1 MSRQSRIE
9 AALNVAFNPQNLQVV
24 DESHQHAGH
33 AGAHPNGETHY
44 RVFITANSLADKSR
58 VEAHRAINDV
68 LKAEFDAGLHAL
80 AIKIEKPSLENH
92 A

>member
-9 AALNVAFNPQNLQVV
+9 AALNVAFNPQTLQVV
-24 DESHQHAGH
+24 DESHQHTGH

-44 RVFITANSLADKSR
+44 RVFITARSLDGKSR
-58 VEAHRAINDV
+58 VDAHRAINDV
-68 LKAEFDAGLHAL
+68 LKPEFDAGLHAL
-80 AIKIEKPSLENH
+80 AIKIEKGAPTH